1 MSTIKPKHNLM
12 LIMLSNLSGQETNE
26 EIYDR
31 TRFAWKTNIDRA
43 RKVDFVISHNSKEEI
58 VGIFKPSSWL
68 TGDDKE
74 FKSLDRGSYPDRI
87 GFVGEIASD
96 DILELYS
103 DSTTPARKKGAA
115 NPIRYLD
122 AVDSNEDKN
131 DEDDLDLDALLE
143 DLELEDDEEIDD
155 DTEVQSIKNH
165 TYLAGIE
172 VEDEE
177 LDDLV
182 SSVFKFIDAAY
193 YKLSKNPEVYLI
205 GSNNKDGKFLDSC
218 KDLECIKI
226 FKGSFLADD
235 NEPNEDDVRG
245 VLIENEA
252 LNFLDEGYYK
262 VWLAF
267 QYPEENSDD
276 FEDPGE
282 HWTND
287 FQQLAQNLD
296 NLAMVGY
303 HSEFEAVIWQQ
314 WADGDYDE
322 GAISNQ
328 DALDHYSGQNIES
341 VHSVDL
347 GCLKILD

>member
-12 LIMLSNLSGQETNE
+12 LIMLSNLTGEETNE
-26 EIYDR
+26 EIYNR

-43 RKVDFVISHNSKEEI
+43 KKVDFVISHNSNEEI
-58 VGIFKPSSWL
+58 VGIFEPNTWL
-68 TGDDKE
+68 MGDDEE
-74 FKSLDRGSYPDRI
+74 FKSLDRGSYPDRV
-87 GFVGEIASD
+87 GFIGEIASD
-96 DILELYS
+96 DILELYA

-122 AVDSNEDKN
+122 AVDLNEDEN
-131 DEDDLDLDALLE
+131 DEDDLDLDSLLE
-143 DLELEDDEEIDD
+143 DLDLDDEEELENDIKL
-155 DTEVQSIKNH
+155 QSTNTH
-165 TYLAGIE
+165 TYLAG
-172 VEDEE
+172 VSVDDEE

-182 SSVFKFIDAAY
+182 SSALKFINAAY
-193 YKLSKNPEVYLI
+193 YKLSKNPEIYLI
-205 GSNNKDGKFLDSC
+205 GSKNKDGKFLNSH

-226 FKGSFLADD
+226 FKGSFLNDD
-235 NEPNEDDVRG
+235 NEPNEDDVRKAF
-245 VLIENEA
+245 LENA
-252 LNFLDEGYYK
+252 SLNFLDEGYYK

-296 NLAMVGY
+296 DLAMVGY
-303 HSEFEAVIWQQ
+303 HSEFEVIIWQE

-328 DALDHYSGQNIES
+328 DVLDHYSGKNIES

-347 GCLKILD
+347 GCLEMLH